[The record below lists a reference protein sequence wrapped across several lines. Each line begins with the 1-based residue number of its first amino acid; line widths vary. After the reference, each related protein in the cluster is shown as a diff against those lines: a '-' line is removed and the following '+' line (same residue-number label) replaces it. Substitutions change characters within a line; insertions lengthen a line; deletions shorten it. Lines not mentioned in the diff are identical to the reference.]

1 VRVTHGHTVYFSP
14 GKNKETMPYIP
25 QLDDLTSTLRRTRA
39 RLLAPIDFRQ
49 HQLPTDPEV
58 FVEDVLNYMLD
69 EWSSDLRTE
78 GHVLEEDTAWKNSL
92 NHYPRYVLR
101 MAGGTTYQLHFTGHY
116 PETLFLNLSKGFR
129 NANQFSD
136 AKHAQ
141 LQLPMSP
148 DPQVLLNGLF
158 DGLKRYNAS

>member
-1 VRVTHGHTVYFSP
+1 
-14 GKNKETMPYIP
+14 MPYIA
-25 QLDDLTSTLRRTRA
+25 QLNDLTTALRRTRA

-78 GHVLEEDTAWKNSL
+78 GHVLEQDHMWKNEL
-92 NHYPRYVLR
+92 NLYPRYTLR
-101 MAGGTTYQLHFTGHY
+101 MAGGAVYQLHFSGSY

-141 LQLPMSP
+141 LHLPLSP

-158 DGLKRYNAS
+158 DGLKNYNAS